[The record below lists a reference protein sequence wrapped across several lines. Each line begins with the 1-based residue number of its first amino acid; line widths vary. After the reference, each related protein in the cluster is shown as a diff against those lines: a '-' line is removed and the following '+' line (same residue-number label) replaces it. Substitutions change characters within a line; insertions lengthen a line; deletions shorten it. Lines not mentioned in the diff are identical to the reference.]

1 MEYFDVIIIGAG
13 PSGNTAAKD
22 LANFGV
28 NTLVVDWRETP
39 GDKLC
44 TGIIGIECS
53 REIPPDPDIV
63 YGEALEVT
71 VHSVSYTHLTLP
83 TIYSV

>member
-71 VHSVSYTHLTLP
+71 VHSPNGLSLIH
-83 TIYSV
+83 I